1 MKIYKDLIING
12 SREDLRIFEESLKIL
27 ENENWSYSGTE
38 KNFPDYLRII
48 YTGKTFPMS
57 GLSILKGDLEDEVA
71 NIVPL
76 TQNQLSYDEYNGILN
91 LFYDDFLKTYAKS
104 EITVSFNEK
113 DEISLKDILKDETI
127 VSLKT
132 FSDCANKS
140 TGSIHPL
147 DRKRWFDF
155 ICLAYK
161 NNDYTKLSESYLE
174 AFLVEEFSWSQKWAS
189 KLASEYYFGINLLK
203 HWEN

>member
-38 KNFPDYLRII
+38 KNFPDYIRII